1 MASCVE
7 SPASGGN
14 TSQNSPALSVS
25 STVTEI
31 EIAVTPLEPIAG
43 LRVNAQASSTLAGG
57 GNDSEREQGGE
68 EGKTASEMG
77 ACVAAGVCSQPG
89 AKRSWA
95 QTSHVQQEKQQRP
108 RNTFFTSSQF
118 PRLVAPPTPPGPNC
132 CRTEGSK
139 QDLADAGMEAGR
151 YGVHGGLFDGVAG
164 SAEGSCGRHHQESS
178 EESETVGNIRGGGP
192 KHVGVES
199 LPGQQGMDVCE
210 MELAGDIVA
219 STDRDASTRPGW
231 DAPNPV
237 VVTPPLQSHQRCS
250 EHVPATTSV
259 PADDD
264 AKEAAT
270 FLAAGI
276 TGKEQF
282 NVLCPKLRKIGW
294 KWGGQVGM
302 LSNNRWFMK
311 AGAIAKTARAGVGKF
326 ETSDDVVRYVRNIL
340 RVRGATTPDGKA
352 IEVVKQAG
360 SESVD
365 EHDSD
370 SLGEGGGIKEEQGI
384 SEPMEGMPLTR
395 EEQALQTALEALH
408 PSKAPGVMKQ
418 RATEFKRVLEFIV
431 SSATDPSGGSLY
443 LCGCSGTG
451 KTQTMA
457 HVQTEVRRVAA
468 EVKNTP
474 YLFPLFLLAVRYT
487 ATCKG

>member
-1 MASCVE
+1 
-7 SPASGGN
+7 
-14 TSQNSPALSVS
+14 
-25 STVTEI
+25 
-31 EIAVTPLEPIAG
+31 
-43 LRVNAQASSTLAGG
+43 
-57 GNDSEREQGGE
+57 
-68 EGKTASEMG
+68 
-77 ACVAAGVCSQPG
+77 
-89 AKRSWA
+89 
-95 QTSHVQQEKQQRP
+95 
-108 RNTFFTSSQF
+108 
-118 PRLVAPPTPPGPNC
+118 
-132 CRTEGSK
+132 
-139 QDLADAGMEAGR
+139 
-151 YGVHGGLFDGVAG
+151 
-164 SAEGSCGRHHQESS
+164 
-178 EESETVGNIRGGGP
+178 
-192 KHVGVES
+192 
-199 LPGQQGMDVCE
+199 
-210 MELAGDIVA
+210 
-219 STDRDASTRPGW
+219 
-231 DAPNPV
+231 
-237 VVTPPLQSHQRCS
+237 
-250 EHVPATTSV
+250 
-259 PADDD
+259 
-264 AKEAAT
+264 
-270 FLAAGI
+270 
-276 TGKEQF
+276 
-282 NVLCPKLRKIGW
+282 
-294 KWGGQVGM
+294 M

-443 LCGCSGTG
+443 LCGCPGTG